1 MDEPFAAGPRPVDR
15 RRTQLRLLAGLGRGA
30 FLLGG
35 VATWMLA
42 GSPGLSALGLFE
54 VRREQPAG
62 AAPAAPPS
70 AEPLAAPSAASGQ
83 ELPAAVRQVA
93 EQQGGLDQRV
103 AAMEQ
108 RISQLDLQTQ
118 AAAGNAAR
126 AEGLLVA
133 FAARRAIERG
143 APLGYLAD
151 QLRLRFGEAR
161 PRAVQIVI
169 DASRNPVT
177 LDQLLARLDGLAP
190 QLQQAPE
197 REGAISW
204 LSRELSELFVVR
216 REDSPSPAPE
226 RRLERARLFLETGR
240 TEAAVSEVQ
249 NLPNAAGAADWIRD
263 ANRYAAAQRALDLIE
278 TTAILEP
285 RQLRD
290 GAGRSV
296 EQPSPIARD

>member
-1 MDEPFAAGPRPVDR
+1 MDEPFAAGSRPVDR
-15 RRTQLRLLAGLGRGA
+15 RRTQLRLLAGLGLGA

-35 VATWMLA
+35 VATWLLA
-42 GSPGLSALGLFE
+42 GSPGLSALDLFE
-54 VRREQPAG
+54 VRRGEPVAVPPG
-62 AAPAAPPS
+62 PDPVTAPSPAAS
-70 AEPLAAPSAASGQ
+70 E

-108 RISQLDLQTQ
+108 RLSQLDLQTQ

-169 DASRNPVT
+169 DAAQDPVT
-177 LDQLLARLDGLAP
+177 LDQLIARLDGLAP
-190 QLQQAPE
+190 QLQQAPQ

-263 ANRYAAAQRALDLIE
+263 ANRYAAAQRALELIE
-278 TTAILEP
+278 TTASLEP